1 MVYDNI
7 PILSYVFLRDAAVAA
22 KTIMAVPHCRGFDC
36 CFGRPFTSL
45 ACRAKLSFAFIFSAI
60 IVLIFIDLNHR
71 ILPDVA
77 VRYCHWHTFQPD
89 QSS

>member
-1 MVYDNI
+1 
-7 PILSYVFLRDAAVAA
+7 
-22 KTIMAVPHCRGFDC
+22 
-36 CFGRPFTSL
+36 L